1 MTFWILLAVVLVAV
15 IAFGAVA
22 LVTRSLA
29 RTQSAAV
36 YDIGEATE
44 WVSDRLPDAITARL
58 THDDVE
64 AILLWHLRF
73 LRDRG
78 VATTGW
84 ADQQARKA
92 AYGGADVVSAEEE
105 ALDQVLADA
114 MASEREIEAVDV
126 VTVVETNADYL
137 RAIGAFGASRNL

>member
-1 MTFWILLAVVLVAV
+1 MVLWILLAIALVVV
-15 IAFGAVA
+15 IAFGSVA

-58 THDDVE
+58 AHDDVK
-64 AILLWHLRF
+64 AILLWHLGF

-92 AYGGADVVSAEEE
+92 AFGDADIVSAEEE
-105 ALDQVLADA
+105 ALDQVLAAA
-114 MASEREIEAVDV
+114 MASEREIDAVDV
-126 VTVVETNADYL
+126 VTVVETNTDYL
-137 RAIGAFGASRNL
+137 RAIGAFGASAKL